1 METDAHP
8 AQVGNVIV
16 RHARSHKTKHTFL
29 PSPPATPGVESLCC
43 QRCPSW
49 LCSGRPLPAPA
60 VGGRAHDHGMN
71 YIQKQLRGAKVSNRT
86 LTQNDPQN
94 ECNKSQTWA
103 REDVTECMAAN
114 QERADGWSGQRST
127 TVCLVSGECSSS
139 CLKEEI
145 RKIKTALTSLL
156 SPDGH

>member
-1 METDAHP
+1 MSGIMQNKAHIPTFP
-8 AQVGNVIV
+8 A
-16 RHARSHKTKHTFL
+16 SH
-29 PSPPATPGVESLCC
+29 PRCRISL
-43 QRCPSW
+43 
-49 LCSGRPLPAPA
+49 LPAMPILVVFWTTSA
-60 VGGRAHDHGMN
+60 SARCLGEGTWSWDELHP
-71 YIQKQLRGAKVSNRT
+71 KQLRGAKVSNRT

-94 ECNKSQTWA
+94 QCNKSQTWA

-156 SPDGH
+156 SPDGR